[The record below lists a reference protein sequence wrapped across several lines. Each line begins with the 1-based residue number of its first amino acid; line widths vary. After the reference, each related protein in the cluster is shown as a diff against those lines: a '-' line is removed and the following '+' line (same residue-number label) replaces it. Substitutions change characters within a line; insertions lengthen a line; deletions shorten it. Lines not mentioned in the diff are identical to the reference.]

1 MRLAD
6 VYLMAAEAVNEI
18 DGPAQA
24 WQYMKPVLDRA
35 LPAAKVTALQS
46 QYTASKSAFFN
57 GVVDQRKFELAGEM
71 LRKADLIRWNLLKS
85 KLDEAK
91 ADMLALSNR
100 EGKYA
105 DIPKNLYF
113 TYESDGET
121 LKVYG
126 LNHGETD
133 EQGEKLINE
142 EGYEKKSWSTELT
155 GYAASIYTAADPNK
169 RQYWPIWQTFI
180 DNSNNMLNNDWLN

>member
-35 LPAAKVTALQS
+35 LPAAKVTALQT
-46 QYTASKSAFFN
+46 QYTASKTAFFN
-57 GVVDQRKFELAGEM
+57 GVVDQRKFEFAGEM
-71 LRKADLIRWNLLKS
+71 LRKADLIRWNLLKD

-91 ADMLALSNR
+91 ADMKALSNR

-113 TYESDGET
+113 TYASDGET
-121 LKVYG
+121 LVVYG

-133 EQGEKLINE
+133 EEGEALIANN
-142 EGYEKKSWSTELT
+142 GYEKKSWSTDMT
-155 GYAASIYTAADPNK
+155 GYADAIYSVADPNK
-169 RQYWPIWQTFI
+169 RQYWPIWQYFI
-180 DNSNNMLNNDWLN
+180 DNCNGMLNNDWLN

>member
-1 MRLAD
+1 
-6 VYLMAAEAVNEI
+6 MAAEAVNEI
-18 DGPAQA
+18 DGPSQA
-24 WQYMKPVLDRA
+24 WQYMEPVLNRA
-35 LPAAKVTALQS
+35 LPAEKVAALKS

-100 EGKYA
+100 TGKYA
-105 DIPKNLYF
+105 DVPKNLYF
-113 TYESDGET
+113 TYASDGET
-121 LKVYG
+121 LVVYG

-133 EQGEKLINE
+133 EEGEKLVNDS
-142 EGYEKKSWSTELT
+142 GYEKKSWNTDMT
-155 GYAASIYTAADPNK
+155 GYANSIYTCADPDK

-180 DNSNNMLNNDWLN
+180 DNSNNLLNNDWLN